1 MGYVRSNK
9 WFLPFVLVAA
19 AFSSSLAAATT
30 EPGLNQP
37 IAIVGGMLVDGNG
50 GPPVH
55 DSVVVIEGQKIVA
68 VGPRGTVTIP
78 SNAKIISA
86 AGMTVMP
93 GLFDLH
99 VHLLI
104 MGHGVYDEYF
114 PKYRDRMRKEI
125 MPISARELL
134 MHGVTSARDMGAN
147 LEDILDVRDRINRDE
162 IRGPRMFIC
171 GPFLQK
177 TLPAKSAYHYD
188 MKAQAAFR
196 WAIDSPEDAR
206 AKVRKLLDAGVD
218 FIKVIQAKEMS
229 REELN
234 AIIDEAHKAGK
245 TVATHGMDDDEIRLV
260 VKAGADSI
268 EHTGLAPGGLP
279 YSEDVIRLLIEK
291 DTYVVPTGIVMWIYK
306 LNQAFPEGRF
316 NQEVE
321 ADYPPDIVKEMEKSL
336 SNFTA
341 LHYFADAPGWL
352 QSAPVRWRQLIN
364 AGVRVA
370 VGTDSGTPMNFHT
383 DSTWREIQI
392 LVENGMSPLQAISA
406 ATKLPAKLLKQET
419 NLGTIEVGKLADVI
433 LVKGNVLENVNNL
446 QNVAHVVKGG
456 KVYK

>member
-1 MGYVRSNK
+1 
-9 WFLPFVLVAA
+9 
-19 AFSSSLAAATT
+19 
-30 EPGLNQP
+30 
-37 IAIVGGMLVDGNG
+37 
-50 GPPVH
+50 
-55 DSVVVIEGQKIVA
+55 
-68 VGPRGTVTIP
+68 
-78 SNAKIISA
+78 
-86 AGMTVMP
+86 
-93 GLFDLH
+93 
-99 VHLLI
+99 
-104 MGHGVYDEYF
+104 
-114 PKYRDRMRKEI
+114 
-125 MPISARELL
+125 
-134 MHGVTSARDMGAN
+134 
-147 LEDILDVRDRINRDE
+147 
-162 IRGPRMFIC
+162 
-171 GPFLQK
+171 
-177 TLPAKSAYHYD
+177 
-188 MKAQAAFR
+188 
-196 WAIDSPEDAR
+196 
-206 AKVRKLLDAGVD
+206 
-218 FIKVIQAKEMS
+218 
-229 REELN
+229 
-234 AIIDEAHKAGK
+234 
-245 TVATHGMDDDEIRLV
+245 
-260 VKAGADSI
+260 
-268 EHTGLAPGGLP
+268 
-279 YSEDVIRLLIEK
+279 
-291 DTYVVPTGIVMWIYK
+291 MWIYK

-383 DSTWREIQI
+383 DATWREIQI